1 MIFPLGL
8 AQLIPPGAESPAS
21 SVNQRPEKKFNV
33 MECVIAM
40 SNVFVCAPDVY
51 RYIVAENPCL
61 VSFVNTQGCIQELI
75 ASFLSLQVH
84 LLGPQC
90 CKAAMAIDDNCW
102 PKIFPLNP
110 LFPPEVKNYCATIVP
125 LPLPLPPVIP

>member
-1 MIFPLGL
+1 MSQGRKIYAVILIISCLTILASPCFGTIDLIGLGFGL
-8 AQLIPPGAESPAS
+8 PIG
-21 SVNQRPEKKFNV
+21 
-33 MECVIAM
+33 
-40 SNVFVCAPDVY
+40 
-51 RYIVAENPCL
+51 NPCL

-84 LLGPQC
+84 LIGPQC

-110 LFPPEVKNYCATIVP
+110 LFPPEIKNYCATIIP
-125 LPLPLPPVIP
+125 LPSPLPPAIPY